1 MTYVVRASV
10 SEDIVKSI
18 CFRDVLG
25 NLADDDGELHLV
37 VGEVLFNRLCN
48 LGNKNRCVGT
58 DNRCQGLVKQDGST
72 M

>member
-1 MTYVVRASV
+1 
-10 SEDIVKSI
+10 
-18 CFRDVLG
+18 
-25 NLADDDGELHLV
+25 
-37 VGEVLFNRLCN
+37 VLFNRLCN